1 MEETIPLK
9 RNKFREIVLFLLG
22 QSTLLVRG
30 VDSILVFGDTSLL
43 PFVKR
48 PEASLSIAHLMHSEG
63 LAP

>member
-1 MEETIPLK
+1 M
-9 RNKFREIVLFLLG
+9 VLFFLG

-48 PEASLSIAHLMHSEG
+48 PEASLSIAHLVHSEG